1 MASLTTSLASHPGS
15 DRLRRFTLSEA
26 SAAVLFT
33 IPAVLM
39 IAVFA
44 LGPIAG
50 TVWLGLHRHLPIF
63 QISEFVG
70 IQNFTRVI
78 SDSRFWSAAG
88 TTAYFT
94 VISVVIEMTL
104 GLMIA
109 LLLRGP
115 SVGQQSAV
123 VSREWS
129 ARNWIGVVV
138 LLPWIIP
145 TVVSARIWEWLY
157 HPEYGLLNYVLLTAG
172 FIHQPI
178 NWLGDPFWAL
188 HGAILMDVWK
198 ATPFAT
204 ILLLAGLRTIPPELY
219 FAARVDGASPWAT
232 FRYVTLPLLFPVILI
247 VATFRTM
254 DAFRVFDAVFV
265 LTGGGP
271 GNSTETLSIYAY
283 KTLFQT
289 LQFGYGS
296 TLACTMFGLILSVT
310 CVYLLL
316 LRRRMEWT

>member
-1 MASLTTSLASHPGS
+1 MPE
-15 DRLRRFTLSEA
+15 EA
-26 SAAVLFT
+26 AGVLFT
-33 IPAVLM
+33 MPALFFIV
-39 IAVFA
+39 IFA
-44 LGPIAG
+44 LGPIVGA
-50 TVWLGLHRHLPIF
+50 VWLGLHRHLPIF
-63 QISEFVG
+63 QITEFVG
-70 IQNFTRVI
+70 LQNFSRLWD
-78 SDSRFWSAAG
+78 DSRFWAAAG

-94 VISVVIEMTL
+94 VLSVAAEVIL

-115 SVGQQSAV
+115 WATAEMSAPKGL
-123 VSREWS
+123 SKRWR
-129 ARNWIGVVV
+129 ARDWMGVMV

-157 HPEYGLLNYVLLTAG
+157 HPEYGLLNYVLLSSG
-172 FIHQPI
+172 VVGQPL
-178 NWLGDPFWAL
+178 NWLGDPLLAL

-198 ATPFAT
+198 ATPFAAL
-204 ILLLAGLRTIPPELY
+204 LLLAGLRTIPPELY
-219 FAARVDGASPWAT
+219 FAARVDGAGAWAT
-232 FRYVTLPLLFPVILI
+232 FRYVTLPLLLPVMLI

-283 KTLFQT
+283 KMLFQT

-296 TLACTMFGLILSVT
+296 AVACMMFGLILTITS
-310 CVYLLL
+310 VYLLL
-316 LRRRMEWT
+316 LRRRLEAT